1 MASKLPAGLGE
12 CWKRVV
18 YLDHRGEVYFVVYEE
33 KEDPKGPEEVVHV
46 ALVGWPPRS
55 PSEAASALA

>member
-18 YLDHRGEVYFVVYEE
+18 YLDHRGEVCFVAYEE
-33 KEDPKGPEEVVHV
+33 KEDPKDPEEVVHV
-46 ALVGWPPRS
+46 PLVGSPPR
-55 PSEAASALA
+55 PQSEAASALV